1 MTKYEEL
8 ITEAEKNGAKVVE
21 IDFGTK
27 KKCGKCVDNYIFINS
42 NLSDR
47 DKIGILSEELG
58 HYNLT
63 VGNITKLKNINEKK
77 QEFKARRWGYKHI
90 VSLEGIIEAFENN
103 CLNQFEMAEYL
114 GVSDEYFSEAIQD
127 YKKQYGIYC
136 TLDKYCIVLEP
147 RLGIYKDFE
156 YS

>member
-1 MTKYEEL
+1 MSNYENLL
-8 ITEAEKNGAKVVE
+8 IECEKLGINVVE
-21 IDFGTK
+21 LNFETTK
-27 KKCGKCVDNYIFINS
+27 PCGQCKGNNIYINENCSDKEKYCV
-42 NLSDR
+42 LA
-47 DKIGILSEELG
+47 EELG

-63 VGNITKLKNINEKK
+63 VGNILNQDKIANRK
-77 QEFKARRWGYKHI
+77 QELKARRWGHKHI
-90 VSLEGIIEAFENN
+90 VSLESIIEAFENN
-103 CLNQFEMAEYL
+103 CLTEYEIAEYL
-114 GVSDEYFSEAIQD
+114 GVSDKYFNEVIED